1 MSFAS
6 AAPGQW
12 FKRRDCESLVC
23 PSDWDIVPLIN
34 GAVGGFLDWLLSGD
48 PPGLGVGKPTTATPT
63 QSEPDTE
70 LRVWAPPSK
79 ECNVVVPDR
88 KSQTVSTL
96 RPILN
101 NRKHDADRSVCGV
114 FLEGS
119 RDLRILIHA
128 KRV

>member
-6 AAPGQW
+6 AAPVQW

-34 GAVGGFLDWLLSGD
+34 GAVGGFLYWLLPGD
-48 PPGLGVGKPTTATPT
+48 PPGPEVGKPTTATPT

-70 LRVWAPPSK
+70 LRVWVPPSK
-79 ECNVVVPDR
+79 ECNVWVPDR

-101 NRKHDADRSVCGV
+101 NWKHDTDRGVCGV
-114 FLEGS
+114 FS
-119 RDLRILIHA
+119 
-128 KRV
+128 